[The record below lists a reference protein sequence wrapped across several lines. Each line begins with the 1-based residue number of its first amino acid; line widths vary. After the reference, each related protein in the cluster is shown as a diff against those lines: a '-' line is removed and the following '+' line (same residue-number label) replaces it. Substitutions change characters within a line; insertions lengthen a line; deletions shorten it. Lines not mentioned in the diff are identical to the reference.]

1 MSKDIYIDLYENDY
15 IKSSR
20 FIFILIIISI
30 MVLLFINLDYSKTIP
45 VYLINEDSYYI
56 IGTNNNDILNILESK
71 LYIDGVEY
79 KFQIVDIFSDVDFS
93 EMKIKIEKFENN
105 NEIINGYFKTKKVK
119 IKEIIKTKIKEAIW
133 N

>member
-119 IKEIIKTKIKEAIW
+119 IKEIIKTKIKEAI
-133 N
+133 